1 MSPFVPV
8 IGVLFAAAITPGPNN
23 MIVMQA
29 GARDGIAAAVAAL
42 LGVVAGSLVL
52 LSLVWWGVGGVMQ
65 AYPILEL
72 ALSIGGA
79 AYLAWIG
86 IALILRARGNQPEAA
101 YDGLPSTVLGVAAF
115 QLLNPKAW
123 VLVTTAAAAMPRMDG
138 VFTLALLMTVVT
150 TACLTA
156 WALLGAASAR
166 LLARSHARLWFDR
179 VMGGLLAISA
189 LGIVIDALE
198 P

>member
-1 MSPFVPV
+1 
-8 IGVLFAAAITPGPNN
+8 

-29 GARDGIAAAVAAL
+29 GARDGISAAVAAL

-52 LSLVWWGVGGVMQ
+52 LALVWWGVGGVMQ

-72 ALSIGGA
+72 VLAIGGA
-79 AYLAWIG
+79 AYLAWVG
-86 IALILRARGNQPEAA
+86 IALVLRARTNQPEATHDA
-101 YDGLPSTVLGVAAF
+101 LPSTMLGVAAF

-138 VFTLALLMTVVT
+138 ILTLALLMTVVT
-150 TACLTA
+150 TACLTI
-156 WALLGAASAR
+156 WALMGAASAR
-166 LLARSHARLWFDR
+166 LLAGSHARLWFDR
-179 VMGGLLAISA
+179 VMGGLLAVSA
-189 LGIVIDALE
+189 LGIVVDALE